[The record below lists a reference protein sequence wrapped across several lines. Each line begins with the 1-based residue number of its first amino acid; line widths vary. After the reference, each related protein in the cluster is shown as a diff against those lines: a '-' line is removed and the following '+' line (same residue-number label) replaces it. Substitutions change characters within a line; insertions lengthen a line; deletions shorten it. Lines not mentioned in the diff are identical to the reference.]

1 MDKNSAALILDLHLP
16 ASEDDVLDRVEEK
29 VFELRDFFLRQSIH
43 PVLFS
48 GRRHRLESILK
59 AKNALLQQA
68 IVPLALQYENALDS
82 TAFLPLLETYSS
94 ALMQLR
100 LKVSLSL
107 LPEVLIPIVDAMIQ
121 LQIAFEQDFLNLGKD
136 LPEVAP
142 PKQTEAI
149 DLGKVIYQLKK
160 GEEVSFALAR
170 EKARIML
177 RTKL

>member
-16 ASEDDVLDRVEEK
+16 FSEDDVLDRVEEK
-29 VFELRDFFLRQSIH
+29 VFELRDFFLMQSIH

-48 GRRHRLESILK
+48 GRRNRLESILK

-68 IVPLALQYENALDS
+68 IAPLALQYENVLDS

-100 LKVSLSL
+100 LKVSSSLS
-107 LPEVLIPIVDAMIQ
+107 PEVLIPVVDAMIQ
-121 LQIAFEQDFLNLGKD
+121 LQIAFEQYFLDLGKD

-149 DLGKVIYQLKK
+149 NLGKVIYQLKH
-160 GEEVSFALAR
+160 GEDVAFDLAR
-170 EKARIML
+170 EKARVML